1 MDIANRD
8 IKLKTIEKEIKNI
21 KNNLKKNGS
30 YNQTIVKQNNHQINQ
45 LNQLNQIYLYL
56 DNLLENVSL
65 SGEKKNNDIK
75 SIKQDMKQISRAIT
89 MIKNDI
95 Q

>member
-21 KNNLKKNGS
+21 KNNLKKNGD
-30 YNQTIVKQNNHQINQ
+30 YNQNIVKQNKDQINK
-45 LNQLNQIYLYL
+45 LNLIYDYL
-56 DNLLENVSL
+56 DKLLENESL
-65 SGEKKNNDIK
+65 SGEKKNNDID
-75 SIKQDMKQISRAIT
+75 SIKQDMKKISRAIT
-89 MIKNDI
+89 IIKNDI

>member
-8 IKLKTIEKEIKNI
+8 IKLKTIENEIKNI
-21 KNNLKKNGS
+21 KNNLKKNGN
-30 YNQTIVKQNNHQINQ
+30 YNQNLVKQNNNQINQ
-45 LNQLNQIYLYL
+45 LNLIYDYL
-56 DNLLENVSL
+56 AKLLENESL

-75 SIKQDMKQISRAIT
+75 SIKQDMKKISRAIT
-89 MIKNDI
+89 IIKNDI

>member
-8 IKLKTIEKEIKNI
+8 IKLKTIENEIKNI
-21 KNNLKKNGS
+21 KNNLKKNGN
-30 YNQTIVKQNNHQINQ
+30 YNQNLVKQNNNQINQ
-45 LNQLNQIYLYL
+45 LNLIYDYL
-56 DNLLENVSL
+56 AKLLENESL

-75 SIKQDMKQISRAIT
+75 SIKQDMKKISRAIT
-89 MIKNDI
+89 IIKNDL